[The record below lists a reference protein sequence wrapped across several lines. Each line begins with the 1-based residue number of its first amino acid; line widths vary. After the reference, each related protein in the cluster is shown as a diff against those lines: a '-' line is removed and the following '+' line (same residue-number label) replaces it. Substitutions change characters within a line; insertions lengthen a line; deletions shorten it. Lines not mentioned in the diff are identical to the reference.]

1 MNNVPYE
8 MVAESDVGLAVAVG
22 GTVVGSAVGGTSGDF
37 VGFIDGPSVGLP
49 VADDGS
55 FVGSSVGFVVG

>member
-8 MVAESDVGLAVAVG
+8 MVAESAVGLAVAVG
-22 GTVVGSAVGGTSGDF
+22 ETVVGSVE
-37 VGFIDGPSVGLP
+37 GPSVGLS

-55 FVGSSVGFVVG
+55 LVGSSVGFVVG